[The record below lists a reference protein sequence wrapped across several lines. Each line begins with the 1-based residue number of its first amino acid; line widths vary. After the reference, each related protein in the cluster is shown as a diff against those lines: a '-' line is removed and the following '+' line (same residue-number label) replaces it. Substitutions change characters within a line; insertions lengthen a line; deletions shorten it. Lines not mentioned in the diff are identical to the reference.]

1 LAQLQLFAQGPNS
14 ITAVGLN
21 GWQAQRVKFFHF
33 PFVEEALQMQISS

>member
-21 GWQAQRVKFFHF
+21 RWQAKRVKFFHF

>member
-1 LAQLQLFAQGPNS
+1 LAQLQLVAQGPNS

-21 GWQAQRVKFFHF
+21 RWQAKRVKFFHF